1 MRFRLRAVCQMA
13 APALAAAAVLVSTQG
28 CRQRQTESMGQHVIA
43 EVNGEKIFYGMLI
56 QELDRSDCGGENLV
70 NPAAIRAEVLVKMI
84 DEILLLQEAMRL
96 DYSLSK
102 EDLASEIE
110 AIRSNYPGT
119 SFDEMLIEK
128 LIDFESWK
136 EEMRRDL
143 LIRKLIDGE
152 ITSKVR
158 PGEDELLE
166 YYQAHLADY
175 EVGEQVHAR
184 QIVVDSLAEAK
195 EIKKALRGGADF
207 AELARERSIAPE
219 GERGGD
225 LGRVGPGTLPPEFEN
240 TLFSLRTKRTSPIVR
255 TQYGYHLFQVVE
267 KIPAHQ
273 RPFEEVRLWIEKE
286 IVRER
291 EEARYEQWV
300 DELRAS
306 ARMLIH
312 DGLLEELEAHS
323 NPQGLP
329 LRNPGTQERG
339 YE

>member
-1 MRFRLRAVCQMA
+1 MRFRLRAVWWKA
-13 APALAAAAVLVSTQG
+13 APALAAGALLISTQG
-28 CRQRQTESMGQHVIA
+28 CRPRQPTSIGQREIA
-43 EVNGEKIFYGMLI
+43 EVNGEKVYYSALI

-84 DEILLLQEAMRL
+84 DEILLLQEAQRQ
-96 DYSLSK
+96 DYSVSK
-102 EDLASEIE
+102 EELASDIE
-110 AIRSNYPGT
+110 TIRSNYPGT

-136 EEMRRDL
+136 EDMRRDL
-143 LIRKLIDGE
+143 LIKKLIEGE

-158 PGEDELLE
+158 PGEDELLD

-175 EVGEQVHAR
+175 QVGEQVRAR
-184 QIVVDSLAEAK
+184 QIVVDSLEEAK

-240 TLFSLRTKRTSPIVR
+240 TLFSLRVGRTSPIVR
-255 TQYGYHLFQVVE
+255 TQYGHHLFQVVE

-273 RPFEEVRLWIEKE
+273 RPFEEVRHWIEKE

-291 EEARYEQWV
+291 DEVRYEQWV
-300 DELRAS
+300 DELRSS
-306 ARMLIH
+306 ARIQIH
-312 DGLLEELEAHS
+312 DGLLQELEARKS
-323 NPQGLP
+323 F
-329 LRNPGTQERG
+329 
-339 YE
+339 

>member
-1 MRFRLRAVCQMA
+1 MRFRLRAVWPKA

-28 CRQRQTESMGQHVIA
+28 CRPRQTTSIGQRVIA
-43 EVNGEKIFYGMLI
+43 EVNSEKIFYGMLI
-56 QELDRSDCGGENLV
+56 QELDRSDCGGENMV

-84 DEILLLQEAMRL
+84 DEILLLQEATRL
-96 DYSLSK
+96 DYIVSK
-102 EDLASEIE
+102 EELTSEIE

-143 LIRKLIDGE
+143 LIRKLIEGE
-152 ITSKVR
+152 ITSKVM
-158 PGEDELLE
+158 PGEDELLD
-166 YYQAHLADY
+166 YYQAHLAAY

-184 QIVVDSLAEAK
+184 QIVVDSLDEAK
-195 EIKKALRGGADF
+195 EIKKALRGEADF

-225 LGRVGPGTLPPEFEN
+225 LGRVGPGMLPPEFEN
-240 TLFSLRTKRTSPIVR
+240 TLFSLRTGRTSPIVR

-273 RPFEEVRLWIEKE
+273 RPFEEVRHWIEKE
-286 IVRER
+286 IVQER
-291 EEARYEQWV
+291 EKARYAQWM
-300 DELRAS
+300 DELRSS
-306 ARMLIH
+306 ARIQIH
-312 DGLLEELEAHS
+312 DGLLQELEAHRKD
-323 NPQGLP
+323 L
-329 LRNPGTQERG
+329 
-339 YE
+339 